1 MWKQRAVTLCGCL
14 AILPI
19 VTGCSYGVG
28 GPPQAYA
35 PGSGYAPP
43 AAYSPPQAYAPAAP
57 IGVQP
62 ADSGA
67 VPVYAIRPNT
77 PAAIVVMLPGPG
89 DIVSA
94 SPQLWADQGFDV
106 VTAPPAEFYRLAA
119 GQQAAAARLIA
130 QATSARRRTDLAS
143 RAKSGDRGGD
153 GIDAAGRTGTGVG
166 GGRHLDQHRRRHLQ
180 RADGL
185 LVFGE
190 RRRAKGFGQQ
200 IRQCLPPWLGVRAA
214 VDRPRDKFD
223 RGSAATR
230 GPAPCS
236 ATDRDL
242 HASGRSPAPRVIE
255 AAVPA
260 HANSPAQRA
269 AVQQIADEI
278 KSAPPG

>member
-57 IGVQP
+57 IGMQS

-67 VPVYAIRPNT
+67 APVYAIGPNA

-89 DIVSA
+89 ELVTA

-106 VTAPPAEFYRLAA
+106 VTAPPGRILSISRRSA
-119 GQQAAAARLIA
+119 GCGGAPDRSS
-130 QATSARRRTDLAS
+130 TSARRCTDLAS
-143 RAKSGDRGGD
+143 RTKSGDRGGD

-166 GGRHLDQHRRRHLQ
+166 GSRHLDQHRRRHLQ

-190 RRRAKGFGQQ
+190 RGARQRFRSANPAMLARLARDSGRGRSARGQ
-200 IRQCLPPWLGVRAA
+200 IR
-214 VDRPRDKFD
+214 
-223 RGSAATR
+223 
-230 GPAPCS
+230 
-236 ATDRDL
+236 
-242 HASGRSPAPRVIE
+242 
-255 AAVPA
+255 
-260 HANSPAQRA
+260 
-269 AVQQIADEI
+269 
-278 KSAPPG
+278 